1 MRRVLGLVLLG
12 LGAFLLIAAV
22 MVRFYAY
29 PNLAVAP
36 IDQNSVTEL
45 EAEGATIF
53 DTGTLEEVTT
63 DLTVASRTVG
73 DVQASEDAGD
83 DVRVWVSTTTFT
95 TGEGTVV
102 SQSTERSPFE
112 ATSGE
117 ALNCCGAFDEVAQG
131 DRIEVKREGLIFKF
145 PFNTQQ
151 ETYQWW
157 DGTLNDTVEAIYQGE
172 DEIEGLKVYVFK
184 TEVPRTQV
192 GTRALPASILGEEG
206 DDEIEAETM
215 YQDTKTMYV
224 EPETGAVLN
233 RTEDVVN
240 SYAVD
245 GEDRITATEATIS
258 YTADQV
264 VRNADDQRSNA
275 QSLGLIR
282 GPLPIGLGVAGLVG
296 LLAGLF
302 LVRQPASARKS
313 DEDFEDQ

>member
-1 MRRVLGLVLLG
+1 MRRILGPLLVG
-12 LGAFLLIAAV
+12 VGVFLIVSAAL
-22 MVRFYAY
+22 VRFYAY

-36 IDQNSVTEL
+36 IDQNSVTDL
-45 EAEGATIF
+45 EAQGATIF
-53 DTGTLEEVTT
+53 DTGVLEEVTT

-73 DVQASEDAGD
+73 DVEASEEAGD
-83 DVRVWVSTTTFT
+83 DVRVWVSTTTIST
-95 TGEGTVV
+95 SDGTVV

-131 DRIEVKREGLIFKF
+131 ERVEVKREGLIFKF
-145 PFNTQQ
+145 PFNTQKQ
-151 ETYQWW
+151 TYQWW
-157 DGTLNDTVEAIYQGE
+157 DGTLNDTVEARYQGV
-172 DEIEGLKVYVFK
+172 DEVEGLDVYVFK

-192 GTRALPASILGEEG
+192 GTRALPASLLGEEG

-224 EPETGAVLN
+224 EPETGAVLH

-245 GEDRITATEATIS
+245 GEDRITATEATLS

-264 VRNADDQRSNA
+264 KRNADDQRSNA
-275 QSLGLIR
+275 RSLGLIR
-282 GPLPIGLGVAGLVG
+282 GPLPIGLGVAGLLA
-296 LLAGLF
+296 LLGGLF
-302 LVRQPASARKS
+302 LGRQPSSARRS

>member
-36 IDQNSVTEL
+36 IDQNSITEL
-45 EAEGATIF
+45 EAESSTIF

-63 DLTVASRTVG
+63 DLTIASRTVG
-73 DVQASEDAGD
+73 DVEASEDAGD

-117 ALNCCGAFDEVAQG
+117 AINCCGAFDEVAQG
-131 DRIEVKREGLIFKF
+131 DRVEVKREGLIFKF

-282 GPLPIGLGVAGLVG
+282 GPLPIGLVVAGLVG

>member
-45 EAEGATIF
+45 ESEGATIF

-63 DLTVASRTVG
+63 DLDVSSRTVG
-73 DVQASEDAGD
+73 DVEGTEDAGD
-83 DVRVWVSTTTFT
+83 DIRVWVSMTTFRT
-95 TGEGTVV
+95 SDGTIV
-102 SQSTERSPFE
+102 SQSTERSPFD

-117 ALNCCGAFDEVAQG
+117 AVNCCGAFDEVAQG
-131 DRIEVKREGLIFKF
+131 DRVEVKREGLIFKF
-145 PFNTQQ
+145 PFNTQKQ
-151 ETYQWW
+151 TYQWW
-157 DGTLNDTVEAIYQGE
+157 DGTLNDTVEATYQGE
-172 DEIEGLKVYVFK
+172 DEIEGLTVYVFK

-192 GTRALPASILGEEG
+192 GTRDLPASLLGEDG
-206 DDEIEAETM
+206 DGEIAAETM

-233 RTEDVVN
+233 RTEDVLN

-275 QSLGLIR
+275 NSLGLLR
-282 GPLPIGLGVAGLVG
+282 GPLPIGLGVAGLLG

>member
-45 EAEGATIF
+45 ESEGATIF

-63 DLTVASRTVG
+63 DLDVASRTVG
-73 DVQASEDAGD
+73 DVEGTEDAGD
-83 DVRVWVSTTTFT
+83 DIRVWVSMTTFRT
-95 TGEGTVV
+95 SDGTIV
-102 SQSTERSPFE
+102 SQSTERSPFD

-117 ALNCCGAFDEVAQG
+117 AVNCCGAFDEVAQG
-131 DRIEVKREGLIFKF
+131 DRVEVKREGLIFKF
-145 PFNTQQ
+145 PFNTQKQ
-151 ETYQWW
+151 TYQWW
-157 DGTLNDTVEAIYQGE
+157 DGTLNDTVEATYQGE
-172 DEIEGLKVYVFK
+172 DEIEGLTVYVFK

-192 GTRALPASILGEEG
+192 GTRELPASLLGEDG
-206 DDEIEAETM
+206 DGEIAAETM

-233 RTEDVVN
+233 RTEDVLN

-275 QSLGLIR
+275 NSLGLLR
-282 GPLPIGLGVAGLVG
+282 GPLPIGLGVAGLLG

>member
-36 IDQNSVTEL
+36 IDQNSITEL

-63 DLTVASRTVG
+63 DLTIASRTVG
-73 DVQASEDAGD
+73 DVEASEDAGD

-117 ALNCCGAFDEVAQG
+117 AINCCGAFDEVAQG
-131 DRIEVKREGLIFKF
+131 DRVEVKREGLIFKF

-192 GTRALPASILGEEG
+192 GTSALPASILGEEG

>member
-1 MRRVLGLVLLG
+1 MRRVLGFVLLG
-12 LGAFLLIAAV
+12 LGAFLLVAAV

-36 IDQNSVTEL
+36 IDQNSVTDL

-53 DTGTLEEVTT
+53 DTGTLEEITT
-63 DLTVASRTVG
+63 DLDVASRTVG
-73 DVQASEDAGD
+73 DVEGTEDAGD
-83 DVRVWVSTTTFT
+83 DIRVWVSTTTIRT
-95 TGEGTVV
+95 SDGTVV
-102 SQSTERSPFE
+102 SQSTERSPFD

-117 ALNCCGAFDEVAQG
+117 AVNCCGAFDEVAQG
-131 DRIEVKREGLIFKF
+131 DRVEVKREGLIFKF
-145 PFNTQQ
+145 PFNTKKQA
-151 ETYQWW
+151 YQWW
-157 DGTLNDTVEAIYQGE
+157 DGTLNDTVEAEYQGE

-192 GTRALPASILGEEG
+192 GTRTLPASLLGEEG
-206 DDEIEAETM
+206 DGEIEAETM

-224 EPETGAVLN
+224 EPETGAVLH

-240 SYAVD
+240 SYAVG

-264 VRNADDQRSNA
+264 KRNADDQRSNA
-275 QSLGLIR
+275 SSLGLAR
-282 GPLPIGLGVAGLVG
+282 GPLPIGLGVAGLLG
-296 LLAGLF
+296 LLAGLL
-302 LVRQPASARKS
+302 LVRQPATGRTS

>member
-1 MRRVLGLVLLG
+1 
-12 LGAFLLIAAV
+12 
-22 MVRFYAY
+22 
-29 PNLAVAP
+29 
-36 IDQNSVTEL
+36 
-45 EAEGATIF
+45 
-53 DTGTLEEVTT
+53 
-63 DLTVASRTVG
+63 
-73 DVQASEDAGD
+73 
-83 DVRVWVSTTTFT
+83 
-95 TGEGTVV
+95 
-102 SQSTERSPFE
+102 
-112 ATSGE
+112 
-117 ALNCCGAFDEVAQG
+117 
-131 DRIEVKREGLIFKF
+131 
-145 PFNTQQ
+145 
-151 ETYQWW
+151 
-157 DGTLNDTVEAIYQGE
+157 
-172 DEIEGLKVYVFK
+172 
-184 TEVPRTQV
+184 VPRTQV
-192 GTRALPASILGEEG
+192 GTRALPASLLGEEG

-282 GPLPIGLGVAGLVG
+282 GPLPIGLVVAGLVG

>member
-45 EAEGATIF
+45 ESEGATIF

-63 DLTVASRTVG
+63 DLDVSSRTVG
-73 DVQASEDAGD
+73 DVEGTEDAGD
-83 DVRVWVSTTTFT
+83 DIRVWVSMTTFRT
-95 TGEGTVV
+95 SDGTIV
-102 SQSTERSPFE
+102 SQSTERSPFD

-117 ALNCCGAFDEVAQG
+117 AVNCCGAFDEVAQG
-131 DRIEVKREGLIFKF
+131 DRVEVKREGLIFKF
-145 PFNTQQ
+145 PFNTQKQ
-151 ETYQWW
+151 TYQWW
-157 DGTLNDTVEAIYQGE
+157 DGTLNDTVEATYQGE
-172 DEIEGLKVYVFK
+172 DEIEGLTVYVFK

-192 GTRALPASILGEEG
+192 GTRELPASLLGEDG
-206 DDEIEAETM
+206 DGEIAAETM

-233 RTEDVVN
+233 RTEDVLN

-275 QSLGLIR
+275 NSLGLLR
-282 GPLPIGLGVAGLVG
+282 GPLPIGLGVAGLLG